1 MKKRVLVLITLMGMV
16 LTQANAADPLSAA
29 QSSMNAIT
37 SQFATAQGGVPAASK
52 QTDDSQLDKNAGL
65 ASVTAMN
72 QGNGIEDKAGSQ
84 FSNKVINDDF
94 VPQLNKLQVF
104 GANLFSSQCQNL
116 PQMALYNPNYLLSIG
131 DKISITLWG
140 AFEYSAVA
148 EVDSQGNIFIPKV
161 GPVHV
166 ADIPN
171 KDLNKVIGDAI
182 KRTFEKNVTVY
193 ANLMSA
199 QPVQIFVSGY
209 VSKPGL
215 YDGMSSDSVLYF
227 LCKAGGIE
235 PDKGSFRHIDLIRN
249 GKVISHIDLY
259 NFLVDGVIPFSQLQQ
274 GDSIVVRQKAASVTV
289 IGQVKSPAMYEPKD
303 GQFDLPG
310 LLRLVGV
317 LPEATY
323 VLIEDNRG
331 LNPTNKYIP
340 LSAIGDQVVKGGE
353 QVTLTSDQNIKQI
366 TVSVTGAI
374 LGPHQF
380 VVPIGTT
387 LEDVVE
393 KLKFRSNANIDDL
406 QLFRKSVA
414 AAQKA
419 AIDASLNYLEQQ
431 AYTKSALTKDGLIMQ
446 QQYAGLVSTFVE
458 KAKKVQPKG
467 QVIVGSKTK
476 WEHIALQNNDVI
488 NIPNQNQVVT
498 ISGQVMAPMAIN
510 YNEKFSVKDYIN
522 AVGGYTPSAETGYVL
537 LLHENGTAE
546 RVDTGM
552 FTSWMSYTTAVKGGD
567 QIIVPNEGM
576 SEALPIM
583 ATISQIVFQ
592 IAFAARV
599 FIAPV

>member
-1 MKKRVLVLITLMGMV
+1 M
-16 LTQANAADPLSAA
+16 DP
-29 QSSMNAIT
+29 NHT
-37 SQFATAQGGVPAASK
+37 
-52 QTDDSQLDKNAGL
+52 
-65 ASVTAMN
+65 
-72 QGNGIEDKAGSQ
+72 IEDKAGTQ
-84 FSNKVINDDF
+84 FSNKVVDEDNLDQIAG
-94 VPQLNKLQVF
+94 LQVF
-104 GANLFSSQCQNL
+104 GANLFSNQCQGL
-116 PQMALYNPNYLLSIG
+116 PQIALYNPNYLISIG

-140 AFEYSAVA
+140 AFEYTAVA

-171 KDLNKVIGDAI
+171 KELNGVISSALKKV
-182 KRTFEKNVTVY
+182 FEKNVTVY

-215 YDGMSSDSVLYF
+215 YDGMSSDSILYF
-227 LCKAGGIE
+227 LCKAGGITT
-235 PDKGSFRHIDLIRN
+235 DQGSFRHIDLVRN
-249 GKVISHIDLY
+249 GKVVSHIDLY
-259 NFLVDGVIPFSQLQQ
+259 NFLLDGMIPFSQLQQ
-274 GDSIVVRQKAASVTV
+274 GDSIVVRAKAPSITV
-289 IGQVKSPAMYEPKD
+289 LGQVKSPAKYEPKD
-303 GQFDLPG
+303 GKFELLG
-310 LLRLVGV
+310 LIKLAGV
-317 LPEATY
+317 LPDATY
-323 VLIEDNRG
+323 ALIADNRG

-340 LSAIGDQVVKGGE
+340 LSTITDQVIEGGE
-353 QVTLTSDQNIKQI
+353 DLTLTSDQNIKQMTI
-366 TVSVTGAI
+366 SVGGAI

-380 VVPIGTT
+380 VVPLGTT
-387 LEDVVE
+387 LEDLVE
-393 KLKFRSNANIDDL
+393 KLQFRSTANVKDL

-414 AAQKA
+414 VAQKA

-431 AYTKSALTKDGLIMQ
+431 AYTKSALTKDGLAMQ

-467 QVIVGSKTK
+467 QVIVGSEEK
-476 WEHIALQNNDVI
+476 WEQIALQNNDVI
-488 NIPNQNQVVT
+488 NIPNKNQVVT

-510 YNEKFSVKDYIN
+510 YNKKFDVKDYVN
-522 AVGGYTPSAETGYVL
+522 AVGGYTDSAETGYVL

-546 RVDTGM
+546 RVSTGM
-552 FTSWMSYTTAVKGGD
+552 FSSWMSYITAVKGGD